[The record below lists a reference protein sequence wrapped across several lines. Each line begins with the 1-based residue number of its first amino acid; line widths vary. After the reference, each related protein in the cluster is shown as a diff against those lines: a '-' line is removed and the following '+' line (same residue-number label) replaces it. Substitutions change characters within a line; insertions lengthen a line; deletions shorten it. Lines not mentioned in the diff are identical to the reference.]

1 MFVFGEALSPLKYQQ
16 KSMPLVTACM
26 QIVACVPVKLSVHMV
41 CVCGGGGGGGGSSQN
56 GKSQLSV
63 NTQNECSA

>member
-1 MFVFGEALSPLKYQQ
+1 MFVFGEALSPLKYPK

-41 CVCGGGGGGGGSSQN
+41 CVWGGGGGLVPKK
-56 GKSQLSV
+56 GKSQQSV